1 MTITEL
7 KQLLESGEFHH
18 ATDKPNNG
26 CWSGLYIYRKA
37 EGVTGFDVA
46 GTFSTYK
53 CVNPDYETAY
63 QMVRHTGVSVGS
75 RGRG

>member
-1 MTITEL
+1 MTVSEL
-7 KQLLESGEFHH
+7 QALLDSGEFHH

-26 CWSGLYIYRKA
+26 CWSGLFIYA
-37 EGVTGFDVA
+37 NANNSMGFEHV

-53 CVNPDYETAY
+53 TVNPDYETAY
-63 QMVRHTGVSVGS
+63 NMIRHTGVSVGS